1 MSGVVADDGHR
12 RDSTRQGAAL
22 LSTPAGCLANGKP
35 LPAMEKNPITPE
47 GAAKLREELN
57 QLRSVERPR
66 VIQMI
71 ATAREH
77 GDLKE
82 NAEYHAARDKQSFIE
97 GRVKD
102 IENKLARAEIIDPSK
117 LAGDRVAFGA
127 YVKMQN
133 TETEEEAMYR
143 ILGADEADLAQGTIS
158 VTSPLARALLGKEVG
173 DEVKVRMPGGERTY
187 EILEVTFR

>member
-1 MSGVVADDGHR
+1 
-12 RDSTRQGAAL
+12 
-22 LSTPAGCLANGKP
+22 
-35 LPAMEKNPITPE
+35 MEKNPITPE

-57 QLRSVERPR
+57 NLRSVERPR

-102 IENKLARAEIIDPSK
+102 IENKLARAEIIDPTK
-117 LAGDRVAFGA
+117 LTGGDHVAFGA
-127 YVKMQN
+127 
-133 TETEEEAMYR
+133 T
-143 ILGADEADLAQGTIS
+143 
-158 VTSPLARALLGKEVG
+158 
-173 DEVKVRMPGGERTY
+173 VKVSNADTG
-187 EILEVTFR
+187 